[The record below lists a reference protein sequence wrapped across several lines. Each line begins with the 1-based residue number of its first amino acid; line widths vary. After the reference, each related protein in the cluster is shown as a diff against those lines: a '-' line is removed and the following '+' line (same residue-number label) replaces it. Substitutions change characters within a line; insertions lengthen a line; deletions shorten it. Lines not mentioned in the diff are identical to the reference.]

1 MSINHP
7 LFLNIVTLLIVIQ
20 LSCANTQSPSDKST
34 YKAEKIVITCTDT
47 ACYGT
52 YTGPEFVNGSDVAHQ
67 FSNKIAAAVGDKLK
81 ELYIAKKY
89 AKVNLK
95 GIQMSTKGMDHR
107 GDVVYTLHIPL
118 VLAKDSC
125 KASTSFDHRGGWCHT
140 PNKEKVLKQFKA
152 VKGLDYVFTST
163 PEGLTEYWL
172 QWKSKD
178 LQGNCK

>member
-1 MSINHP
+1 MLCLVSTFACSNAPKIDEQTTILP
-7 LFLNIVTLLIVIQ
+7 STILLCNDS
-20 LSCANTQSPSDKST
+20 LCF
-34 YKAEKIVITCTDT
+34 
-47 ACYGT
+47 GT
-52 YTGPEFVNGSDVAHQ
+52 YNGSEFINGSDVAHQ
-67 FSNKIAAAVGDKLK
+67 FSNKMAAAVGDKLK
-81 ELYIAKKY
+81 ELYAANKY

-95 GIQMSTKGMDHR
+95 GIQMSTKGMDNR

-125 KASTSFDHRGGWCHT
+125 EASTSFDHRGGWGHT